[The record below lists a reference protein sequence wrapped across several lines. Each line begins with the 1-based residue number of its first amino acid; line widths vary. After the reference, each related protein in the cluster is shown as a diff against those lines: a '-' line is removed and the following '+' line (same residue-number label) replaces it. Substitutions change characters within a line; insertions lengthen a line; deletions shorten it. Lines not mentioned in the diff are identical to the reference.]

1 MSNIE
6 RNDYIGWL
14 AKLLLDPRRGS
25 GFIATEFVRRLPQP
39 GCAVG
44 IVDSSTISFTASGSG
59 LDMQLVSACFDDA
72 AGKLSE
78 APQVFERDGA
88 AVLAFPLPQTDSIH
102 RKGLL
107 LAAKSDNRE
116 ALETNKVV
124 VEQVTAVMQQA
135 LSDPAGTVPCAG
147 EGEAMDD
154 LEGE

>member
-25 GFIATEFVRRLPQP
+25 GFIATEFVRRLPQA

-44 IVDSSTISFTASGSG
+44 IVDSSTISFTVSGSG

-78 APQVFERDGA
+78 APQVFEQDGT
-88 AVLAFPLPQTDSIH
+88 AVLAFSLPQTDTIH
-102 RKGLL
+102 RKGIL

-116 ALETNKVV
+116 ALEANKAV
-124 VEQVTAVMQQA
+124 VEQATAVMQQA
-135 LSDPAGTVPCAG
+135 LSAPAGTNPYAG
-147 EGEAMDD
+147 EGETMDSP
-154 LEGE
+154 EGE

>member
-25 GFIATEFVRRLPQP
+25 GFIATEFVRRLPQT

-44 IVDSSTISFTASGSG
+44 IVDSSAISFTASGSG
-59 LDMQLVSACFDDA
+59 LDMQLVSAWFDDA

-78 APQVFERDGA
+78 APQIFERDGA

-107 LAAKSDNRE
+107 LAAKSNNRE
-116 ALETNKVV
+116 ALETNKAV

-135 LSDPAGTVPCAG
+135 LSGPAGTDPCTE
-147 EGEAMDD
+147 EGKAMDG